1 MQPQNPPDSVESR
14 PVPPVY
20 ELADLSVDT
29 GRVTVRRAGRPL
41 AVSGLSFDLLVAL
54 IDAAPRVVSQ
64 DELMDRVWSG
74 LVVGPETVSQ
84 RIKLLRDALD
94 DDPKHPRYIVGVR
107 GRGYRLLPDVV
118 RIDAAAKAQPAIP
131 AAPPVPDARTSWR
144 MIVSGLA
151 IAGVVGLGAWLLL
164 DRERAAAPA
173 PESLASAPLPARSVA
188 VLVFENRGGA
198 PVTEIFAEGIPE
210 TVLHELARFPGLTV
224 ISRGSSFAFHG
235 QATDLRDIGRKLNVR
250 YLLEGS
256 VQTVGPHL
264 RVTSS
269 LVDAE
274 SGASVWS
281 MQFDRATSDVFA
293 VQDEIAVEVAR
304 AMQLTLEAGTG
315 TVASLRH
322 GTTSSYEAYLAFL
335 LGRALLASSRVGDLA
350 EAADSLAAAIR
361 HDPKFAGAYVL
372 LARARV
378 SLAEQ
383 SPMPDRRGAFSQA
396 TAEATKLLDQA
407 ILLDPMNGE
416 AFVERGYLKIFFDV
430 AAAEADL
437 RRGIELSP
445 NYARGY
451 EGLAAAMFQ
460 SVALRREALALIEKA
475 RRLDPLASHLD
486 VLKAEYL
493 FWGTGNTSQA
503 AAILEAV
510 VEREPLYLPAIV
522 RLAEVRWAGQGE
534 FAESIQLAEQA
545 VTLDPAN
552 GPAWR
557 QLVASYLELDEA
569 AAAQDAAE
577 RVPANRDF
585 GVLALGV
592 YHGAWREAGE
602 AAYRMIAA
610 GRTDPQIERYV
621 AFAIVRHARAT
632 GQYGRA
638 IKALQSWTLV
648 DWDGE
653 EPELQGQL
661 DVGYG
666 VTGLAEVMQASGQ
679 AARATVL
686 LEAFLDDAST
696 QVTRYGRGAAWLND
710 ARATALALL
719 GRHDEAMSVLEEQM
733 RLGFARHGRYM
744 ALEQQTAF
752 DPLRSRK
759 DYQALLAAARASAAR
774 EREQLRQMRADGLVP
789 DRP

>member
-173 PESLASAPLPARSVA
+173 PESLSSAPLPARSVA

-632 GQYGRA
+632 GQYDRA

-666 VTGLAEVMQASGQ
+666 VTGLAEVMQAGGQ